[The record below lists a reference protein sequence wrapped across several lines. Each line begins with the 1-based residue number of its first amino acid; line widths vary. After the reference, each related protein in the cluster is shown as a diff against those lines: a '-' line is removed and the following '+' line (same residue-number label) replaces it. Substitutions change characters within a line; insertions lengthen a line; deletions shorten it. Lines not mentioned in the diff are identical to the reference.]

1 MSATEVKPTELA
13 IVEVLV
19 EVVDRVADM
28 VVVMGAE
35 VRVTVAVVNSAE
47 VVKNVSVI
55 VLAVEMIVVVS

>member
-1 MSATEVKPTELA
+1 VSATEVKPTELA

>member
-35 VRVTVAVVNSAE
+35 VRVTVAAVNSVE
-47 VVKNVSVI
+47 VVENVSVI